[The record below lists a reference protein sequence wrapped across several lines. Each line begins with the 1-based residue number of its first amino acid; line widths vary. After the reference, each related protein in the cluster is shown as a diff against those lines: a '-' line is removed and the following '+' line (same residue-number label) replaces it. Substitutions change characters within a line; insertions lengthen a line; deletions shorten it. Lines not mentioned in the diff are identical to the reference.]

1 MDASEWETMK
11 KNEKLLEKAL
21 AREKE
26 LSSKVET
33 LQQEKIDALKANEK
47 NVTIVKKVQVA
58 ESLMCEVPV
67 HNIIQRLSGIVANVV
82 NHDEER
88 RGMRSSHISSNDV
101 QRAMMIRSS
110 SMGYFENEI
119 KMIQDMFFKQRH
131 ELRMED
137 NQESITHKGLDQ
149 VKADIAKEY
158 EESMSEE
165 HKQMIHSFGDMRKE
179 IAYRKDNEKKLS
191 KEIKLQGKII
201 RDLEGDIKGLMKQY
215 DLQKAC
221 TVPEY
226 FVSSTR
232 KILSDTRGFVTN
244 GNRLKELDELWRKQ
258 D

>member
-11 KNEKLLEKAL
+11 KNEKLLEEAL

-47 NVTIVKKVQVA
+47 NVTIVKKVHVS

-67 HNIIQRLSGIVANVV
+67 HSIIQRLSGIVANVV

-88 RGMRSSHISSNDV
+88 RGMRSSRVSSNDI
-101 QRAMMIRSS
+101 QRAMMISYSS
-110 SMGYFENEI
+110 TGYFECEI
-119 KMIQDMFFKQRH
+119 KMIQDMFFKQRN
-131 ELRMED
+131 ELRID
-137 NQESITHKGLDQ
+137 DDQESITHKGLDQ
-149 VKADIAKEY
+149 VKDDIAKEY
-158 EESMSEE
+158 EESMSKE
-165 HKQMIHSFGDMRKE
+165 HQRMIQSFGDMQKE
-179 IAYRKDNEKKLS
+179 IASRKDNEKKLG
-191 KEIKLQGKII
+191 KDIKLQSRII
-201 RDLEGDIKGLMKQY
+201 RDLEGDVKGLMKQY
-215 DLQKAC
+215 DLQKAS

-244 GNRLKELDELWRKQ
+244 GKRLKQLDELWKKQ